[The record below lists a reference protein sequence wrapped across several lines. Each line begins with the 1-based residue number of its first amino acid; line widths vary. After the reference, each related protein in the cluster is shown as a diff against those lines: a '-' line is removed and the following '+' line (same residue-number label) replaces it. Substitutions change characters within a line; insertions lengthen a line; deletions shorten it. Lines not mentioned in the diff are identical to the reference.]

1 MEHNG
6 IITGIAHDFNV
17 AKVVVFGVPDKPGIA
32 ARIFG
37 EISKLDI
44 NIQMIVQSAQTENM
58 NDIAFTCSIEEARE
72 AQDALE
78 KVVKEI
84 GARSVVITDNLAK
97 VSIVGAGMMTH
108 TNIAS
113 RMFSALA
120 GAGVNIDMISTSE
133 ITISVIVESD
143 KCQDAVQALAK
154 EFDLLED

>member
-1 MEHNG
+1 
-6 IITGIAHDFNV
+6 
-17 AKVVVFGVPDKPGIA
+17 
-32 ARIFG
+32 
-37 EISKLDI
+37 
-44 NIQMIVQSAQTENM
+44 M

-78 KVVKEI
+78 RVVREI
-84 GARSVVITDNLAK
+84 GARSVVITDKLAK

-120 GAGVNIDMISTSE
+120 SAGVNIDMISTSE

>member
-1 MEHNG
+1 MTETYRLG
-6 IITGIAHDFNV
+6 IDIGSTTVKV
-17 AKVVVFGVPDKPGIA
+17 AILDQDNHL
-32 ARIFG
+32 IFA
-37 EISKLDI
+37 DYRRHFA
-44 NIQMIVQSAQTENM
+44 NIQETLA
-58 NDIAFTCSIEEARE
+58 DLLEEARE

-120 GAGVNIDMISTSE
+120 SAGVNIDMISTSE

-154 EFDLLED
+154 EFDLLENK